1 MLVYFYPRIASD
13 SRPPWWQ
20 KEEAPLL
27 PSFSED
33 EQAYQKRA
41 WENLIGVLLDSGA
54 ARHAPRARHAH
65 ATRTPPARHPHA
77 TRTPL
82 PLTGASDAQDAP
94 SRATWEPPSSTKASP
109 WA

>member
-65 ATRTPPARHPHA
+65 ATRTP
-77 TRTPL
+77 L